1 MPSVTLPLLSPTTT
15 TTDTPPP
22 TPKKAPKKLRRK
34 NPPPSLT
41 TTGAHQRLPSSAGS
55 STYSRPSS
63 SKSNPPDHQTW
74 TASHPASHQQGRR
87 GSEPRAGDWSARTA
101 EFPVGPLPA
110 LPAPVAAA
118 LYSGLVTP
126 PPESELRQGGRQIQV
141 EVQVQMQGQQSQSQ
155 NQNQNPGA
163 SPRSVSSV
171 YSSPPASSNQ
181 EHFPVNVQQQPPQTP
196 KTPQPPQV
204 IIRGKG
210 RDAFKAFSYDSYNSP
225 SALPSTSLP
234 ASHDLPPP
242 PPLPQVSYVPNAQ
255 HPNTLFAS
263 ASTPPPANN
272 HNTTTT
278 TTTTTTTNNNMHSRS
293 KTLPSNLDLTDLAPP
308 PRIQART
315 PGGTPIL
322 PPLPSFQS
330 GGFGFDL
337 PSAAAAAAT
346 NNAINKNG
354 NTAHHQ
360 QPKAPPTSSGR
371 QKYRPTS
378 LPSPTAPPVPDR
390 KRPSMYFHPEPA
402 PAPGGEPAEQGE
414 YICHAITAE
423 EPIPLPSSSTEHTP
437 SPSPPTASEE
447 FGQQQHQAPAKGR
460 VRRKSDAV
468 SSFLGGWKLTM
479 MGGGNSSSTARNEKA
494 LSSGSESDVSPVGVG
509 DGGGW
514 IHRRKGSF
522 SSTRPPSREKSKHG
536 AYAQEYREL
545 RAQKA
550 AESATATTTT
560 PTSLKRASHVAS
572 REGSAPASPV
582 EGTGVSGILGGMAA
596 RERAAEKAKEGRR
609 ARRESAGYV
618 SSSSDNSTLPP
629 VPVVDPSKI
638 ASAASEVVSLDVAVR
653 QMQLLESQL
662 KKGRPL
668 SPPDSRDGEKSESDR
683 GYQASSEY
691 SQTTTAATNSRQG
704 SADSSQQNSGS
715 SSPAGSIDQKFQ
727 VLPAPPQASSS
738 KQQQISDSTGKGKS
752 RSPLR
757 NEIDSESVSSDEK
770 KKLERPKSMGKHSSG
785 GSTIGQHQDYFSRP
799 KSSGAALGSGSG
811 SAGSGSGSR
820 PTTPPKPIAKL
831 FVICCRCKYWHD
843 LPSVMYRGMVENG
856 GATRCPY
863 CLHGME
869 VACCAGYTCV
879 VYMHQKHH

>member
-1 MPSVTLPLLSPTTT
+1 MPSLTLPLLSPPT
-15 TTDTPPP
+15 TTDVSSP
-22 TPKKAPKKLRRK
+22 TPKKTPKKLRRK

-41 TTGAHQRLPSSAGS
+41 TAHQRLPSSAGS

-63 SKSNPPDHQTW
+63 SKSNPPDASHQAW
-74 TASHPASHQQGRR
+74 TASHPASQQGRR
-87 GSEPRAGDWSARTA
+87 GSEPRAGDWSAQTGD
-101 EFPVGPLPA
+101 FPLGHPP
-110 LPAPVAAA
+110 PIPAA
-118 LYSGLVTP
+118 LYSGLMTP
-126 PPESELRQGGRQIQV
+126 PPESEVRQGKQIQV
-141 EVQVQMQGQQSQSQ
+141 EVQMQGQQQQ

-181 EHFPVNVQQQPPQTP
+181 ERFPANVQQTPQTVQHVQQP
-196 KTPQPPQV
+196 AIHASPPPQV
-204 IIRGKG
+204 IRGKG

-225 SALPSTSLP
+225 SVPPSTSSSL
-234 ASHDLPPP
+234 LPPP
-242 PPLPQVSYVPNAQ
+242 PPLPQISYIPNAQ
-255 HPNTLFAS
+255 HPNNLFAS
-263 ASTPPPANN
+263 VSPPPANN
-272 HNTTTT
+272 YNTTT
-278 TTTTTTTNNNMHSRS
+278 NMHTRS

-308 PRIQART
+308 PRILART
-315 PGGTPIL
+315 PNGSPIL

-337 PSAAAAAAT
+337 PGVATGAAAA
-346 NNAINKNG
+346 NNAINKND

-360 QPKAPPTSSGR
+360 PKASPTYSGR

-390 KRPSMYFHPEPA
+390 KRPSMYFHPEPEPA
-402 PAPGGEPAEQGE
+402 PAGESAEPAQQGE

-423 EPIPLPSSSTEHTP
+423 EPIALPSSAEHTP
-437 SPSPPTASEE
+437 SPSPPTANEE
-447 FGQQQHQAPAKGR
+447 FEQQPPAKGR

-522 SSTRPPSREKSKHG
+522 SSTRPPSRERSKHG
-536 AYAQEYREL
+536 AYAQEYKEF

-550 AESATATTTT
+550 AESATA
-560 PTSLKRASHVAS
+560 SSKRASQTAL
-572 REGSAPASPV
+572 REGSVAPVAPASPV
-582 EGTGVSGILGGMAA
+582 EGTGVSGILGGMAT
-596 RERAAEKAKEGRR
+596 RERNAEKAKEGRR
-609 ARRESAGYV
+609 TKRESGRY
-618 SSSSDNSTLPP
+618 SSSSDSSAPP

-638 ASAASEVVSLDVAVR
+638 ASASDVVSLDVAVR

-691 SQTTTAATNSRQG
+691 SQTTAATNSRQG

-715 SSPAGSIDQKFQ
+715 SSPAGSINQKFQ
-727 VLPAPPQASSS
+727 VLPASQASSS
-738 KQQQISDSTGKGKS
+738 KQQQVSDSTGKGKS

-757 NEIDSESVSSDEK
+757 NEIDSESVSGDEK
-770 KKLERPKSMGKHSSG
+770 KKLEQPKSMGKHSSSS
-785 GSTIGQHQDYFSRP
+785 STIKQQQDYFSRP
-799 KSSGAALGSGSG
+799 KSSGAALESG
-811 SAGSGSGSR
+811 SAGSSGSR
-820 PTTPPKPIAKL
+820 PPTPPKPIAKL

-869 VACCAGYTCV
+869 VSCCAG
-879 VYMHQKHH
+879 